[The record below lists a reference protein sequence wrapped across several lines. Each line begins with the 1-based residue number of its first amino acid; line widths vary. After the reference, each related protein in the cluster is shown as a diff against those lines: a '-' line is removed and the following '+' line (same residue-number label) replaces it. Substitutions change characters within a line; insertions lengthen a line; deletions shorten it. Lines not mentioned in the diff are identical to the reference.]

1 MPQTF
6 QGKRIED
13 FSLLCGFTFRLIIFS
28 NSFTVTKLRATE
40 ESLKSHFC
48 SINEKSPMKKF
59 QFLLSVFIVIHLSLG
74 VILADP
80 SSSYNN
86 DKSDNN
92 DKSEPVNVDYK
103 NGSIAAYNG
112 KFLVAIKHLERATR
126 ISPNNPDVYNLLGY
140 SHRKLDK
147 LEQAFDNYRKAL
159 KLDSRHLG
167 ANEYI
172 GELYLR
178 NNSIKKAE
186 EHLEVLD
193 DVCLFG
199 CDEYD
204 NLKDAIEKYKK
215 SR

>member
-6 QGKRIED
+6 QGKRIEH
-13 FSLLCGFTFRLIIFS
+13 FSRLSGFTFRMIIS
-28 NSFTVTKLRATE
+28 SDAFTVRKIRANE
-40 ESLKSHFC
+40 ESLESYLC
-48 SINEKSPMKKF
+48 STNEKSIMKNF
-59 QFLLSVFIVIHLSLG
+59 QFLLSIFIVIQLSLG
-74 VILADP
+74 VTLADP
-80 SSSYNN
+80 TSP
-86 DKSDNN
+86 DNN
-92 DKSEPVNVDYK
+92 DKTEPVSVDYK

-112 KFLVAIKHLERATR
+112 KFLVAIKHLELAAR

-140 SHRKLDK
+140 SHRKLDQ

-159 KLDSRHLG
+159 NLDPLHLG

-178 NNSIKKAE
+178 TNNIKKAE

-204 NLKDAIEKYKK
+204 NLKNAIEKYKK
-215 SR
+215 SRE

>member
-6 QGKRIED
+6 QGKRIEH
-13 FSLLCGFTFRLIIFS
+13 FSRLCGFTFRLIIFS
-28 NSFTVTKLRATE
+28 DAFTVPKLRATE

-59 QFLLSVFIVIHLSLG
+59 QFLLSVFFVIQLSLG
-74 VILADP
+74 VTLADP
-80 SSSYNN
+80 TSP
-86 DKSDNN
+86 DNN
-92 DKSEPVNVDYK
+92 DKTEPVSVDYK

-112 KFLVAIKHLERATR
+112 KFQVAIKHLERASR

-140 SHRKLDK
+140 SHRKLDQ
-147 LEQAFDNYRKAL
+147 LEQAFDYYWKAL
-159 KLDSRHLG
+159 KLDPRHLG

-178 NNSIKKAE
+178 TNNIKKAE
-186 EHLEVLD
+186 EHLAVLD

-204 NLKDAIEKYKK
+204 ELKDAIEKYKK
-215 SR
+215 SRE

>member
-6 QGKRIED
+6 QGKRIEH
-13 FSLLCGFTFRLIIFS
+13 FSRLCGFTFRLIIFS
-28 NSFTVTKLRATE
+28 DAFTVPKLRATE

-59 QFLLSVFIVIHLSLG
+59 QFLLSVFFVIQLSLG
-74 VILADP
+74 VTLADP
-80 SSSYNN
+80 TSP
-86 DKSDNN
+86 DNN

-112 KFLVAIKHLERATR
+112 KFLVAIKHLERAAR

-140 SHRKLDK
+140 SHRKLDQ
-147 LEQAFDNYRKAL
+147 LEKAFDYYWKAL
-159 KLDSRHLG
+159 KLDPRHLG

-178 NNSIKKAE
+178 TNNIKKAE

-204 NLKDAIEKYKK
+204 DLKDAIEKYKK
-215 SR
+215 SRE

>member
-1 MPQTF
+1 
-6 QGKRIED
+6 
-13 FSLLCGFTFRLIIFS
+13 
-28 NSFTVTKLRATE
+28 
-40 ESLKSHFC
+40 
-48 SINEKSPMKKF
+48 MKNF
-59 QFLLSVFIVIHLSLG
+59 QFLLSVFIVIHLSLR

-112 KFLVAIKHLERATR
+112 KFQVAIKHLERATR

-140 SHRKLDK
+140 CHRKLDQ
-147 LEQAFDNYRKAL
+147 LEQAFDNYWKAL
-159 KLDSRHLG
+159 KLDPRHLG

-178 NNSIKKAE
+178 TNNIKKAE
-186 EHLEVLD
+186 EHLAVLD

-204 NLKDAIEKYKK
+204 DLKDAIEKYKQ
-215 SR
+215 SME

>member
-6 QGKRIED
+6 QGKRIEH
-13 FSLLCGFTFRLIIFS
+13 FSRLCGFTFRLIIFS
-28 NSFTVTKLRATE
+28 DAFTVPKLRATE

-59 QFLLSVFIVIHLSLG
+59 QFLLSVFIVIQLSLG
-74 VILADP
+74 VTLADP
-80 SSSYNN
+80 TSP
-86 DKSDNN
+86 DNN
-92 DKSEPVNVDYK
+92 DKTEPVSVDYK

-112 KFLVAIKHLERATR
+112 KFQVAIKHLERASR

-140 SHRKLDK
+140 SHRKLDQ
-147 LEQAFDNYRKAL
+147 LEKAFDYYWKAL
-159 KLDSRHLG
+159 KLDPRHLG

-178 NNSIKKAE
+178 TNNIKKAE
-186 EHLEVLD
+186 EHLAVLD

-204 NLKDAIEKYKK
+204 NLKNAIEKYKK
-215 SR
+215 SRE

>member
-6 QGKRIED
+6 QGKRIEH
-13 FSLLCGFTFRLIIFS
+13 FSRLCGFTFRLIIFS
-28 NSFTVTKLRATE
+28 DAFTVPKLRATE

-48 SINEKSPMKKF
+48 PINEKSPMKTF
-59 QFLLSVFIVIHLSLG
+59 QFLLSIFIVIQLSLG
-74 VILADP
+74 VTLADP
-80 SSSYNN
+80 TSP
-86 DKSDNN
+86 DNN
-92 DKSEPVNVDYK
+92 DKTKPVSVDYK

-112 KFLVAIKHLERATR
+112 KFQVAIKHLERASR

-140 SHRKLDK
+140 SHRKLDQ
-147 LEQAFDNYRKAL
+147 LEKAFDYYWKAL
-159 KLDSRHLG
+159 KLDPRHLG

-178 NNSIKKAE
+178 TNNLKKAE
-186 EHLEVLD
+186 EHLAVLD

-204 NLKDAIEKYKK
+204 DLKDAIEKYKK
-215 SR
+215 SRE

>member
-6 QGKRIED
+6 QGKRIEH

-28 NSFTVTKLRATE
+28 NAFTVPKLRATE
-40 ESLKSHFC
+40 ESLKSHFY
-48 SINEKSPMKKF
+48 SINEKSPMKIF
-59 QFLLSVFIVIHLSLG
+59 QFLLSIFIVIQLSLG
-74 VILADP
+74 VTLADP
-80 SSSYNN
+80 TSP
-86 DKSDNN
+86 DNN
-92 DKSEPVNVDYK
+92 DKTEPVSVDYK

-112 KFLVAIKHLERATR
+112 KFLVAIKNLERAAR

-140 SHRKLDK
+140 SHRKLDQ
-147 LEQAFDNYRKAL
+147 LEKAFDYYWKAL
-159 KLDSRHLG
+159 KLDPRHLG

-178 NNSIKKAE
+178 TNNLKKAE
-186 EHLEVLD
+186 EHLAVLD

-204 NLKDAIEKYKK
+204 DLKDAIEKYKK
-215 SR
+215 SRE

>member
-6 QGKRIED
+6 QGKRIEH
-13 FSLLCGFTFRLIIFS
+13 FSRLCGFTFRLIIFS
-28 NSFTVTKLRATE
+28 NAFTVAILRATE

-48 SINEKSPMKKF
+48 PINEKSPMKNF
-59 QFLLSVFIVIHLSLG
+59 QFLLSIFIVIQLSLG
-74 VILADP
+74 VTLADP
-80 SSSYNN
+80 TSP
-86 DKSDNN
+86 DNN
-92 DKSEPVNVDYK
+92 DKTEPVSVDFK

-112 KFLVAIKHLERATR
+112 KFLVAIKHLERAAK

-140 SHRKLDK
+140 SHRKLDQ
-147 LEQAFDNYRKAL
+147 LEQAFDNYWKAL
-159 KLDSRHLG
+159 KLDPRHLG

-178 NNSIKKAE
+178 TNNLKKAE
-186 EHLEVLD
+186 EHLAVLD

-204 NLKDAIEKYKK
+204 DLKDAIEKYKK
-215 SR
+215 SRE

>member
-6 QGKRIED
+6 QGKRIEH
-13 FSLLCGFTFRLIIFS
+13 FSRLCGFTFRLIIFS
-28 NSFTVTKLRATE
+28 DAFTVPKLRATE

-48 SINEKSPMKKF
+48 SINEKSPMKNF
-59 QFLLSVFIVIHLSLG
+59 QFLLSIFIVIQLSLG
-74 VILADP
+74 VTLADP
-80 SSSYNN
+80 TSP
-86 DKSDNN
+86 DNN
-92 DKSEPVNVDYK
+92 DKTEPVSVDYK

-112 KFLVAIKHLERATR
+112 KFQVAIKHLERAAR

-140 SHRKLDK
+140 SHRKLDQ
-147 LEQAFDNYRKAL
+147 LEKAFDYYWKAL
-159 KLDSRHLG
+159 KLDPRHLG

-178 NNSIKKAE
+178 TNNLKKAE
-186 EHLEVLD
+186 EHLAVLN

-204 NLKDAIEKYKK
+204 DLKDAIEKYKK
-215 SR
+215 SRE

>member
-6 QGKRIED
+6 QGKRIEH
-13 FSLLCGFTFRLIIFS
+13 FNRLCGFTFRLIIFS
-28 NSFTVTKLRATE
+28 NAFTVPKLRATE
-40 ESLKSHFC
+40 ETLKSHFC
-48 SINEKSPMKKF
+48 PINEKSPMKNF
-59 QFLLSVFIVIHLSLG
+59 QFLLSVFIVIQLSLG
-74 VILADP
+74 VTLADP
-80 SSSYNN
+80 TSP
-86 DKSDNN
+86 DNN
-92 DKSEPVNVDYK
+92 DKTEPVSVDYK

-112 KFLVAIKHLERATR
+112 KFLVAIKHLERAAG

-140 SHRKLDK
+140 SHRKLDQ
-147 LEQAFDNYRKAL
+147 LEQAFDNYWEAL
-159 KLDSRHLG
+159 KLDPRHLG

-178 NNSIKKAE
+178 TNNIKKAE

-204 NLKDAIEKYKK
+204 NLKNAIEKYKK
-215 SR
+215 SRE

>member
-6 QGKRIED
+6 QGKRIEH
-13 FSLLCGFTFRLIIFS
+13 FSRFCGFIFRLIIFS
-28 NSFTVTKLRATE
+28 DAFTVPKLRATE

-59 QFLLSVFIVIHLSLG
+59 QFLLSVFFVIQLSLG
-74 VILADP
+74 VTLADP
-80 SSSYNN
+80 TSP
-86 DKSDNN
+86 DNN
-92 DKSEPVNVDYK
+92 DKTEPVSVDYK

-112 KFLVAIKHLERATR
+112 KFLVAIKHLERAAR

-140 SHRKLDK
+140 SHRKLDQ
-147 LEQAFDNYRKAL
+147 LEKAFDYYWKAL
-159 KLDSRHLG
+159 KLDPRHLG

-178 NNSIKKAE
+178 TNNIKKAE
-186 EHLEVLD
+186 EHLAVLD

-204 NLKDAIEKYKK
+204 DLKDAIEKYKK
-215 SR
+215 SRE

>member
-6 QGKRIED
+6 QGKRIEH
-13 FSLLCGFTFRLIIFS
+13 FSRLCGFTFRLIIFS
-28 NSFTVTKLRATE
+28 DAFTVPKLRATE

-48 SINEKSPMKKF
+48 SINEKSPMKTF
-59 QFLLSVFIVIHLSLG
+59 RFLLSVFIVIQLSLG
-74 VILADP
+74 VTLADP
-80 SSSYNN
+80 TST
-86 DKSDNN
+86 DNN
-92 DKSEPVNVDYK
+92 DKTEPVSVDYK

-112 KFLVAIKHLERATR
+112 KFQVAIKHLERAAR

-140 SHRKLDK
+140 SHRKLDQ
-147 LEQAFDNYRKAL
+147 LEKAFDYYWKAL
-159 KLDSRHLG
+159 KLDPRHLG

-178 NNSIKKAE
+178 TNNLKKAE
-186 EHLEVLD
+186 EHLAVLD

-204 NLKDAIEKYKK
+204 DLKDAIEKYKK
-215 SR
+215 SRE